1 MVLSTV
7 PHQLGTPISARDAA
21 QERSSDNLLVVSW
34 GGGFMVVD
42 GGVDVLQGER
52 SSGRTVSPSSWGVCR
67 TASGFGGNSSCGLSL
82 GCERTDGMN
91 LGSTVLGRV
100 LPQ

>member
-52 SSGRTVSPSSWGVCR
+52 SSGRTVSPSSGGCAELPLVSVETLRADSVWAVR
-67 TASGFGGNSSCGLSL
+67 ELTA
-82 GCERTDGMN
+82 
-91 LGSTVLGRV
+91 
-100 LPQ
+100 